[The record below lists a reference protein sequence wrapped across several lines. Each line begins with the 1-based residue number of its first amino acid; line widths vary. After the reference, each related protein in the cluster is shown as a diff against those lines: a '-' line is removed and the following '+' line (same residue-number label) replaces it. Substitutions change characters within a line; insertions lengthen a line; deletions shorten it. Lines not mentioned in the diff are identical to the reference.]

1 MPLDPVAV
9 LRECAFW
16 LERALADTYRVR
28 AYREAADIAEAI
40 APRDRPVTE
49 AGWREL
55 PGFGPRMASVAAAAA
70 SGRLPDALARLREEG
85 RSSLDP
91 AGDTLRA
98 ALQGDLHTHTTWSDG
113 GSPLAEMAAVAESLG
128 HAYLAVTD
136 HSPRLRVANGLS
148 RERLLAQ
155 WEEIERV
162 QSLRSLRLL
171 RGIEVDVLKDG
182 SLDQADDLLG
192 RLDIVV
198 ASVHSDLRADPA
210 SMTMRMIGAISNPHT
225 TVLGHCTGRKLRA
238 DGTWREQS
246 RFDAELVFAAC
257 AMFGVAVEIN
267 SRPER
272 QDPPMELLE
281 VAVEAGCLFSI
292 DSDAHA
298 PGQLDFLTYGA
309 AKASAAAIDPGR
321 IITTWPV
328 DRLLAHARRH
338 R

>member
-1 MPLDPVAV
+1 MSLDPVAV

-28 AYREAADIAEAI
+28 AYREAADIAESI
-40 APRDRPVTE
+40 APHDRPATE

-55 PGFGPRMASVAAAAA
+55 PRFGPRTASIAAVAM
-70 SGRLPDALARLREEG
+70 SGQLPDVLARLREEG
-85 RSSLDP
+85 SASLDP
-91 AGDTLRA
+91 VGDTLRA
-98 ALQGDLHTHTTWSDG
+98 SLHGDLHTHTTWSDG

-128 HAYLAVTD
+128 HQYLAVTD

-162 QSLRSLRLL
+162 QSLRSTRLL
-171 RGIEVDVLKDG
+171 RGIEVDILKDG

-246 RFDAELVFAAC
+246 LFDAELVFAAC

-309 AKASAAAIDPGR
+309 AKAAAAGIDPDR

-328 DRLLAHARRH
+328 ERLLTHALRH

>member
-16 LERALADTYRVR
+16 LERARADQYRIR

-40 APRDRPVTE
+40 DPRDRPLTE
-49 AGWREL
+49 AGWRQV
-55 PGFGPRMASVAAAAA
+55 PGFGPRTATVASAAM
-70 SGRLPDALARLREEG
+70 SGQLPDTLSRLRDEG
-85 RSSLDP
+85 RASLDP
-91 AGDTLRA
+91 SGDTLRA

-148 RERLLAQ
+148 RDRLLAQ

-162 QSLRSLRLL
+162 QRLRSMRLL
-171 RGIEVDVLKDG
+171 RGIEVDILKNG
-182 SLDQADDLLG
+182 SLDQDDDLLG

-198 ASVHSDLRADPA
+198 ASVHSDLHADPA

-225 TVLGHCTGRKLRA
+225 TVLGHCTGRRVRA

-272 QDPPMELLE
+272 QDPPIELLKA
-281 VAVEAGCLFSI
+281 AVEAGCLFSI
-292 DSDAHA
+292 NSDAHA
-298 PGQLDFLTYGA
+298 PGHLDFLAYGA
-309 AKASAAAIDPGR
+309 ARAAGAAIDPAR
-321 IITTWPV
+321 IVTTWPV